1 MGCTGAHNVDC
12 IAEKGESH
20 YLVSLK
26 WQQTGGTAEQKVA
39 FESICL
45 EEAIESST
53 DSYTKAYLVLGGDGW
68 TLRDYY
74 VSNKMRKYVRYP
86 HVEIVT
92 LEHFIALA
100 NKGKL

>member
-1 MGCTGAHNVDC
+1 MGCAGTHKIDC
-12 IAEKGESH
+12 VAEKNGSR

-45 EEAIESST
+45 EEAIESSNA
-53 DSYTKAYLVLGGDGW
+53 SYAKAYLVLGGDGW

-74 VSNKMRKYVRYP
+74 VSEKMRKYVHYP
-86 HVEIVT
+86 HVKIVT
-92 LEHFIALA
+92 LEQFVARA
-100 NKGKL
+100 NKGEL